1 MMSESTLSFSR
12 SSRNLESLRKEKWSL
27 YLSTL
32 FNDDDGDDDY
42 DNYDVNDDFEVIVN
56 NDGDDYVEITMLMT
70 LIYKIKIKTMATM
83 MKKSDD
89 QLDLVMVLFNDYVI
103 DGNDEVGDNYV

>member
-1 MMSESTLSFSR
+1 M
-12 SSRNLESLRKEKWSL
+12 
-27 YLSTL
+27 STL